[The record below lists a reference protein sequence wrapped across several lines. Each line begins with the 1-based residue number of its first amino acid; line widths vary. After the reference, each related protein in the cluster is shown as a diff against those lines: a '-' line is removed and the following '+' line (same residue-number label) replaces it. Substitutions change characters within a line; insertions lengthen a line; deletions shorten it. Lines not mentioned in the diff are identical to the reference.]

1 MLARLSARGRGAL
14 GVCKEP
20 VLQGSVRLMQ
30 TQSSRKSRAVR
41 DTLRHVKVKEGRRQG
56 ELHGPATVYVQVL
69 GSGSRDNGA
78 SLYVFSEYNRCA
90 LVLIWDVYFSS

>member
-30 TQSSRKSRAVR
+30 TQSSRKSRAVK

-90 LVLIWDVYFSS
+90 SGMYISLHD